1 MAKAHRATLALLANR
16 GVPSAAK
23 RPALAYLAL
32 GSNLGDRVD
41 HVVKARDA
49 IGVIPGCSLQRCS
62 SLFETAAWG
71 SNTPQPDYLNAVI
84 AVETTLTP
92 LQLWQH
98 TSAIEQAQGRV
109 RNAEKNAARTLDIDL
124 LLYDDIIT
132 DTSRLT
138 LPHPRMHLRKFVL
151 QPLLEIAPHI
161 VIPERGAAA
170 NCLLKIADDDARKL
184 SHNSAWN

>member
-1 MAKAHRATLALLANR
+1 MAVTAAT
-16 GVPSAAK
+16 
-23 RPALAYLAL
+23 RPALVYLAL
-32 GSNLGDRVD
+32 GSNLGDRVG
-41 HVVKARDA
+41 HLAKARDA
-49 IGVIPGCSLQRCS
+49 IHSIPGCSLRQCS

-71 SNTPQPDYLNAVI
+71 SDTPEPDYLNAVI

-98 TSAIEQAQGRV
+98 TSAIEQTQGRV

-124 LLYDDIIT
+124 LLYDDIIMS
-132 DTSRLT
+132 TSHLI

-170 NCLLKIADDDARKL
+170 DWLLKIADDDARKL
-184 SHNSAWN
+184 SHNSAWD